1 MENEFDL
8 DIKKEYF
15 KLDYFGQLLEG
26 NNNFNEF
33 KKQKLLKFGDD
44 AKLFKCKFDNLYFYV
59 SNKNCKTFP
68 FYYKECPLCKNK
80 ICYFFLI
87 LWQSTKKIMEIVV

>member
-33 KKQKLLKFGDD
+33 KKLKLLKFGDD
-44 AKLFKCKFDNLYFYV
+44 AKLFKC
-59 SNKNCKTFP
+59 
-68 FYYKECPLCKNK
+68 
-80 ICYFFLI
+80 
-87 LWQSTKKIMEIVV
+87 